1 MYQVPRTLGLIWPD
15 LLRDRIFIFGL
26 VLKLAFIL
34 LFIPEV
40 QEKWFVSFMVQMF
53 ENPSISPWS
62 SYLDLGG
69 DALAFPY
76 GPIMFLAHF
85 PSTFVG
91 WLIDSLTG
99 LNYFSGLGFRISLL
113 MADILV
119 LILLLQQ
126 FENRWRGLMLHYWLS
141 PLVIF
146 ITYWHGQ
153 TDIIPVA
160 ILVICIALLKN
171 KKVLK
176 SGLAFAGAVAAKHSM
191 IIALPFIAMYL
202 WFRRGTVT
210 TVYKFV
216 VFSLVVLMI
225 VEGPYLFSNGFQQM
239 VIHNREIEKIYWLFI
254 PMSDI
259 LKVYV
264 IPLAYLLLLYFTW
277 RLRRMN
283 FDLLL
288 ATLGVAFSIVIVL
301 TPPVPGWVLW
311 ITPMLAIHL
320 SKGNLRSTILGTLF
334 SLSFIAYHLVYST
347 GSGFVFLKEAVIFP
361 AYVIDFFT
369 QSNAQSLLNTMVV
382 AFFILVILQMFRNG
396 VKGSDYYHLGKKPLV
411 IGVSGGLNSG
421 KSTFVNA
428 LSRLFGDEQVLK
440 ISEDSYYNWRSSSP
454 MWKTLTSLD
463 PRSSHL
469 SRMVYDLQS
478 VLDSDIYTGYA
489 YNSKYKKFIYKKNHD
504 ARQVV
509 LLDSSFSLHS
519 KQLIDMED
527 VNFFLEISDNFIV
540 ESEGS
545 NQDLEQLESQRV
557 DYKKYIRPQKTQA
570 NIVFSLLP
578 VNVSSIEL
586 ELLDSR
592 INLNVV
598 IKGGLYH
605 QELLKVLIG
614 VCGLQVNIKQ
624 DNLDVVEIDIQGDV
638 DAEDIKFASKIITPG
653 LHEFLNDEHGFC
665 SGKLGLM
672 QLIAL
677 VEIDYALKRRKR
689 QTIC

>member
-26 VLKLAFIL
+26 IVKLTFIL

-40 QEKWFVSFMVQMF
+40 QEKWFVSFMVQTF

-69 DALAFPY
+69 NSFAFPY

-85 PSTFVG
+85 PSTFIG

-113 MADILV
+113 MADILM
-119 LILLLQQ
+119 LILLLQK
-126 FENRWRGLMLHYWLS
+126 FENRWRGLMIHYWLS

-153 TDIIPVA
+153 TDIIPVT
-160 ILVICIALLKN
+160 ILVICIVLLKN
-171 KKVLK
+171 KKVVN
-176 SGLAFAGAVAAKHSM
+176 SSLALAGAVAAKHSM

-202 WFRRGTVT
+202 WFRRRTANS
-210 TVYKFV
+210 VYKFIILFLMV
-216 VFSLVVLMI
+216 LIIIEAPYFFS
-225 VEGPYLFSNGFQQM
+225 SGFQQM
-239 VIHNREIEKIYWLFI
+239 VINNREVEKIYWLFI
-254 PMSDI
+254 PVNDT
-259 LKVYV
+259 LKIYV
-264 IPLAYLLLLYFTW
+264 IPLTYMLLLYFTW

-301 TPPVPGWVLW
+301 TPPAPGWVLW

-320 SKGNLRSTILGTLF
+320 SRGNSGSTILGILF
-334 SLSFIAYHLVYST
+334 SAIFIVYHLIYSA
-347 GSGFVFLKEAVIFP
+347 GSDFIFLKEAVIPMYF
-361 AYVIDFFT
+361 IDFFAQSYT
-369 QSNAQSLLNTMVV
+369 QSLINTMVI
-382 AFFILVILQMFRNG
+382 AFFALIILQMFRDSI
-396 VKGSDYYHLGKKPLV
+396 KGSDYYYLGKKPLI

-428 LSRLFGDEQVLK
+428 LSKLFGDEQVLK
-440 ISEDSYYNWRSSSP
+440 ISEDSYYNWIPSSP
-454 MWKTLTSLD
+454 MWKALTSLD
-463 PRSSHL
+463 PRSSCL
-469 SRMVYDLQS
+469 SKMVYDLQNI
-478 VLDSDIYTGYA
+478 LDNKVFKGYA
-489 YNSKYKKFIYKKNHD
+489 YSGKYEKFIYKDNHN

-509 LLDSSFSLHS
+509 LLDSSFALHS
-519 KQLIDMED
+519 KQLVEMED
-527 VNFFLEISDNFIV
+527 VSFFLEVDSGF
-540 ESEGS
+540 EGKPVTA
-545 NQDLEQLESQRV
+545 NQDIDQLFKQKA
-557 DYKKYIRPQKTQA
+557 DFKKYIYPQKIQA
-570 NIVFSLLP
+570 DTVFALLP
-578 VNVSSIEL
+578 INSEITES

-592 INLNVV
+592 INLNVM
-598 IKGGLYH
+598 IRGGLYY

-614 VCGLQVNIKQ
+614 VCGLQVDVKQ
-624 DNLDVVEIDIQGDV
+624 NNADIVEIDIQGDV
-638 DAEDIKFASKIITPG
+638 DAEDVEFASKMITPG
-653 LHEFLNDEHGFC
+653 LHEFLDDEYGFC

-677 VEIDYALKRRKR
+677 VEIDLALKRRNR
-689 QTIC
+689 QAL

>member
-15 LLRDRIFIFGL
+15 LLRDRIFIYGL
-26 VLKLAFIL
+26 ILKLAFIL
-34 LFIPEV
+34 LLIPEV
-40 QEKWFVSFMVQMF
+40 QEKWFVSFMVQTF
-53 ENPSISPWS
+53 EHPDASLWS

-69 DALAFPY
+69 DVLAFPY
-76 GPIMFLAHF
+76 GPIMFLVHF
-85 PSTFVG
+85 PSTFIG
-91 WLIDSLTG
+91 WLIDSLTS
-99 LNYFSGLGFRISLL
+99 LNYFSGLGFRVSLL
-113 MADILV
+113 MADILI

-126 FENRWRGLMLHYWLS
+126 FENRWRELMIHYWLS

-176 SGLAFAGAVAAKHSM
+176 SSLAFAGAVAAKHSM

-202 WFRRGTVT
+202 WFRRGTMAS
-210 TVYKFV
+210 VYKFV
-216 VFSLVVLMI
+216 IFSFIVLMI

-239 VIHNREIEKIYWLFI
+239 VIHNREVEKIYWLFI

-259 LKVYV
+259 LKIYV

-301 TPPVPGWVLW
+301 TPPAPGWVLW

-320 SKGNLRSTILGTLF
+320 SKGNLRSTILGILF
-334 SLSFIAYHLVYST
+334 SLSFIVYHLIYST
-347 GSGFVFLKEAVIFP
+347 GSDFVFLKEAVILP
-361 AYVIDFFT
+361 AYINGFF
-369 QSNAQSLLNTMVV
+369 NQSLLNTMVV
-382 AFFILVILQMFRNG
+382 TFFILVILQMFRNG

-428 LSRLFGDEQVLK
+428 LSKLFGNAQVLK

-478 VLDSDIYTGYA
+478 VLDNDIFTGYA
-489 YNSKYKKFIYKKNHD
+489 YDGKHKKFIYKKNHD

-509 LLDSSFSLHS
+509 LLDSSFSLYS

-527 VNFFLEISDNFIV
+527 VNFFLERSGNFTV
-540 ESEGS
+540 ESMKNS
-545 NQDLEQLESQRV
+545 NQDLDQLESQRV
-557 DYKKYIRPQKTQA
+557 DYKKYIQPQKTQA
-570 NIVFSLLP
+570 NVAFSLLP
-578 VNVSSIEL
+578 VNTSATEL
-586 ELLDSR
+586 EFLDSR

-598 IKGGLYH
+598 IKDGLYY
-605 QELLKVLIG
+605 QELLKVLTG

-638 DAEDIKFASKIITPG
+638 DAEDVKFASRILTPG
-653 LHEFLNDEHGFC
+653 LNEFLDDEVGFC
-665 SGKLGLM
+665 NGKLGLM

-677 VEIDYALKRRKR
+677 MEIDHALKKRKR
-689 QTIC
+689 QDIC